1 MTSVADGLD
10 SNSILSENPYPN
22 SKSRS
27 RKAKMVLKNGT
38 GTGMLDVHFANLK
51 RQNYNFLSGEHEAS
65 PAHLDVL
72 CRGQKRNTYIFYK
85 KFFLNISTEKN

>member
-1 MTSVADGLD
+1 VTSVADRLD

-51 RQNYNFLSGEHEAS
+51 RQNDNFLSGELEAS
-65 PAHLDVL
+65 VHLDVL
-72 CRGQKRNTYIFYK
+72 CRGQKINMYIFYK
-85 KFFLNISTEKN
+85 NKKLNISI